1 MAVGY
6 FLINRLLTMTNI
18 GLDCHIFVLLP
29 PDIVAESIVFL
40 GCSVC
45 PSVLSFVRPF
55 VRSVIVSMIS
65 HERLE

>member
-1 MAVGY
+1 
-6 FLINRLLTMTNI
+6 MTNI

-29 PDIVAESIVFL
+29 PDIVAEGIVFL
-40 GCSVC
+40 GCPVC